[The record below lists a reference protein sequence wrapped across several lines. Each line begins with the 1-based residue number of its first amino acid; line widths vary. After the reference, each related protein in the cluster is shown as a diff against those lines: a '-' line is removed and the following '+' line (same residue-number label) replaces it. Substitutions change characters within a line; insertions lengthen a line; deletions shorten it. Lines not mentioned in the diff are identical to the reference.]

1 MTTCPQ
7 IRSISK
13 HMLPNEKNIK
23 SLIKSIQKKCEKKTK
38 AHKPKTPNQLEQ
50 EMINTT
56 ETSEVFNEMKK
67 PSFSE

>member
-1 MTTCPQ
+1 
-7 IRSISK
+7 
-13 HMLPNEKNIK
+13 MLPSEKNIK
-23 SLIKSIQKKCEKKTK
+23 SLIKKIQNKCEKKAK

-50 EMINTT
+50 EMVNTT